1 MIISVIRGN
10 NNAADENG
18 DDNNDDGDHYYH
30 HYHHKY
36 RQHYQH
42 HYYHYRHHHTIPCK
56 TAPQY
61 DHAFQPLTKKT
72 LPLQVDGTDDNL
84 GKKRR
89 LFCIQTSI

>member
-10 NNAADENG
+10 HDADDDNG
-18 DDNNDDGDHYYH
+18 DGNDDDEDH

-42 HYYHYRHHHTIPCK
+42 HYHHHHHHTIPCK

-61 DHAFQPLTKKT
+61 DHAFQPFTKKT
-72 LPLQVDGTDDNL
+72 LPLHVDGTDDDL

-89 LFCIQTSI
+89 LFCIMTSI

>member
-1 MIISVIRGN
+1 MLLMKMVMAIMMMEIIINITIIINIVNIINITIIIIVIII
-10 NNAADENG
+10 
-18 DDNNDDGDHYYH
+18 
-30 HYHHKY
+30 
-36 RQHYQH
+36 
-42 HYYHYRHHHTIPCK
+42 TIPCK